1 MGRTRVDTVMGEAR
15 VDNAM
20 REARVDNAM
29 REARVDILDAANGK
43 VVDHCYGP
51 TSVGSCP
58 GANRDGIVPC
68 NGRRIAASGAGPEHW
83 LVFVPQATR
92 HCPSAWN
99 LAAVGY

>member
-1 MGRTRVDTVMGEAR
+1 MGRTRVDTVMGEVR
-15 VDNAM
+15 VDIAM
-20 REARVDNAM
+20 RES
-29 REARVDILDAANGK
+29 RVDILDAAHGK

-51 TSVGSCP
+51 TSGGSCP

-68 NGRRIAASGAGPEHW
+68 NGRRIAASCTGPEHW
-83 LVFVPQATR
+83 LVFVPPATR